1 MTRITS
7 GSRRLPTL
15 LPATFAPALLCAA
28 IGNAWAQD
36 NTRIPQA
43 TTLPNI
49 VVTATGTE
57 VEVKDAPA
65 SISVISR
72 EQIES
77 KPVTSVGA
85 LLRDI
90 PGVTGGLAGDG
101 AQAKIKLRGL
111 PDKYTLILIDG
122 KRQGNSAGVNYR
134 DDLGPQDLDW
144 VSPEVIERIEVVRG
158 PMSSL
163 YGSEAMGGVI
173 NIITRKTG
181 AKWGGSVTTSYS
193 RPQDSDRGD
202 RKQISFN
209 LSGPLSERLGL
220 RIGGNYNYRSAD
232 EGVDG
237 FTEEY
242 QATAG
247 SRNLSLDALLDWRLT
262 DEQTLSVDVKRGV
275 RRAINSKATHVN
287 RWGNVAPVVP
297 AWGLD
302 KLEQTGYG
310 ITHTGRF
317 DNTNTRLSA
326 YTTRYEST
334 GADVEY
340 AAAGNNSKEHI
351 VEGQV
356 DTPITLG
363 APQVITGGF
372 QWKRESLQN
381 ADTIGQIA
389 LDYNGNPVS
398 TNKLSASTWALFAED
413 QIFLRDNLTATLG
426 LRMDHHEKYGS
437 HWVPRGYLVY
447 KPAEGWTLKGGV
459 SRGFRAP
466 NLKENS
472 PSAATFSGGNGCRG
486 LVNNPNFVDDQ
497 GRRYRTGGCYMAGN
511 PDLKPETS
519 TNVEIGGDWSHNGW
533 EAGLTYFH
541 TNFKNRIGYRP
552 LGFRQGQWWTMQ
564 TNAERARTRGIE
576 ANLTVPLPAGITWR
590 TNATR
595 MLQAENLDTRQAL
608 IDTPKLS
615 LGSTL
620 DWDISDRW
628 NASLSA
634 QYTGR
639 QLQADSR
646 GNASTFVSAYTTIDI
661 ATSYTLNQTFTVRGG
676 VTNLTDKQSRE
687 AGNNYDDGG
696 RTFFMGLTARF

>member
-1 MTRITS
+1 MICTVQ
-7 GSRRLPTL
+7 SRHPWLAAAFT
-15 LPATFAPALLCAA
+15 PALLCVAA
-28 IGNAWAQD
+28 SNAWAQS
-36 NTRIPQA
+36 TPSQP

-65 SISVISR
+65 SISVITR
-72 EQIES
+72 EQIEA

-101 AQAKIKLRGL
+101 AQSKIKLRGL
-111 PDKYTLILIDG
+111 PEKYTLILIDG

-144 VSPEVIERIEVVRG
+144 ISPEMIERIEVVRG

-181 AKWGGSVTTSYS
+181 ARWGGSVTTSYS

-202 RKQISFN
+202 RKQLSFTVG
-209 LSGPLSERLGL
+209 GPVAERLGL
-220 RIGGNYNYRSAD
+220 RISGSYNHRAPD

-237 FTEEY
+237 FTDEY
-242 QATAG
+242 QATGG
-247 SRNLSLDALLDWRLT
+247 SRSLNLDALLDWRLA
-262 DEQTLSVDVKRGV
+262 DNQTLSLDLKRGV
-275 RRAINSKATHVN
+275 RRAESSRATHVN
-287 RWGNVAPVVP
+287 RWGEVAPVVP
-297 AWGLD
+297 GWGLD
-302 KLEQTGYG
+302 KLIQTGYG
-310 ITHTGRF
+310 LTHTGRF
-317 DNTNTRLSA
+317 DQTNTRLSA
-326 YTTRYEST
+326 YHTRYRSDIIST
-334 GADVEY
+334 EWATS
-340 AAAGNNSKEHI
+340 GNNSEESI
-351 VEGQV
+351 IEGQI

-363 APQVITGGF
+363 VAQILTGGF
-372 QWKRESLQN
+372 QWKRETLQN
-381 ADTIGQIA
+381 NDTIGRVA
-389 LDYNGNPVS
+389 TDYNGNPAS
-398 TNKLSASTWALFAED
+398 TNRLGATSWALFAEN

-472 PSAATFSGGNGCRG
+472 AAAITESGGNGCRSLIG
-486 LVNNPNFVDDQ
+486 NPNFVNDQ
-497 GRRYRTGGCYMAGN
+497 GQMYRRGTCYMAGN

-519 TNVEIGGDWSHNGW
+519 TNIEMGADWSRNGW
-533 EAGLTYFH
+533 EAGFTYFH
-541 TNFKNRIGYRP
+541 TNFRNRIGYQP
-552 LGFRQGQWWTMQ
+552 LGFRQGRWWTMQ

-576 ANLTVPLPAGITWR
+576 ANLTVPLPANITWR

-595 MLQAENLDTRQAL
+595 MLQAENLDTRQGL
-608 IDTPKLS
+608 IDTPKFT

-620 DWDISDRW
+620 DWDISERW
-628 NASLSA
+628 NASLTTR
-634 QYTGR
+634 YTGR
-639 QLQADSR
+639 QLQADGR
-646 GNASTFVSAYTTIDI
+646 GNTSTFVKAHTTFDI
-661 ATSYTLNQTFTVRGG
+661 TTSYAIDKTFTVRGG
-676 VTNLTDKQSRE
+676 VINLTDRQSRE
-687 AGNNYDDGG
+687 MGNNYDDGG
-696 RTFFMGLTARF
+696 RTVFMGLTARF